1 MAALKDKDL
10 LIRLKQQKA
19 GESVE
24 LSPSSLESSIKGQ
37 LHQPIFSTP
46 ACNPGPPTQTTPPWA
61 QGSSPLVIQN
71 PWAQGSPPLVIQT
84 PWALPSVWGDMGDIC
99 VTGPVQESKFTTYNA
114 VKSASVIQL
123 LREDLHDLIMVDY
136 D

>member
-1 MAALKDKDL
+1 MAALKDKDF

-24 LSPSSLESSIKGQ
+24 LSPSSLESSTY
-37 LHQPIFSTP
+37 QPISSTP
-46 ACNPGPPTQTTPPWA
+46 TYNRGPPTQTTPPWA
-61 QGSSPLVIQN
+61 QGS
-71 PWAQGSPPLVIQT
+71 PPLVIQT
-84 PWALPSVWGDMGDIC
+84 PWAQGSSPLVQNPWALPSVWGDMGDIC
-99 VTGPVQESKFTTYNA
+99 VTRPVQESRFTTYNA

>member
-1 MAALKDKDL
+1 MAALKNKDL
-10 LIRLKQQKA
+10 LIKLKQQKA

-24 LSPSSLESSIKGQ
+24 LSPLSLESSIKGQ
-37 LHQPIFSTP
+37 LHQPISSTTTY
-46 ACNPGPPTQTTPPWA
+46 NHGPPIQTTSPWA
-61 QGSSPLVIQN
+61 QKSS
-71 PWAQGSPPLVIQT
+71 PWAQESSSPVIQD
-84 PWALPSVWGDMGDIC
+84 PWVLPPVWGNMGDIC

-114 VKSASVIQL
+114 VKSASVIQV